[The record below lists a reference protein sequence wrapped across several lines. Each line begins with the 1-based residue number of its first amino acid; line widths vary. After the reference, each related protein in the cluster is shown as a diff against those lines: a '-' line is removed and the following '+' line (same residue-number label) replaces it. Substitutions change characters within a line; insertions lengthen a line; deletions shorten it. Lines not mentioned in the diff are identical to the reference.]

1 MYVHAELAKLMSEER
16 ALRLLAEAA
25 QMRMLK
31 IAEADLAS
39 NEREQSW
46 LPQRIDTAW
55 RWLAQRAANQYIPN
69 WFSPDFN

>member
-1 MYVHAELAKLMSEER
+1 MYFDPELAKHMSEER
-16 ALRLLAEAA
+16 SLRLLAEAA
-25 QMRMLK
+25 QVQMLK

-39 NEREQSW
+39 NKREQSW

-55 RWLAQRAANQYIPN
+55 RWLAQRAANQHIPN